1 MTCPYDCDYCS
12 PGYPCLNCLSERVA
26 EEALWELR
34 IGLPDEPLDV
44 DQEDYEQVQEFYAE
58 DLRDCFLQE
67 GSP

>member
-1 MTCPYDCDYCS
+1 
-12 PGYPCLNCLSERVA
+12 LQCLSERVA

-34 IGLPDEPLDV
+34 IGLPDEPLDDV
-44 DQEDYEQVQEFYAE
+44 DQEDYEQVQEFCAE